1 MKHGLKIAESLTDNE
16 RKIVMDM
23 EPGVYYDDWSYP
35 AYPHDPDLFQAAYS
49 LFKDKKITC
58 GARGKGTRLTKL
70 GIKVREYLI

>member
-49 LFKDKKITC
+49 LFKDKKIT
-58 GARGKGTRLTKL
+58 
-70 GIKVREYLI
+70 